1 MKTEHLDYL
10 LEVIKCR
17 SINKASKK
25 LHLNHQYL
33 SQIISAVE
41 EECGVKLVERTR
53 LGIELTE
60 AGRQALPQMEAISRQ
75 FHALLASFQPVLAD
89 KQLTGELKFYCLSSL
104 NPQLIGRIIH
114 LLQAQYPGV
123 DILLQEMSCQA
134 VLERVKEEKN
144 AIGQVLTSPQV
155 PQLQLAPADSV
166 ELIPLRE
173 RPIVAWVAEDSPL
186 RKKYD
191 SITLKSLLKY
201 NVVLYAPEGKE
212 ESAPYKIMRS
222 IISSPPIKCVTNNL
236 STFYQLMTGENAIAV
251 GTKHSFDGGMGR
263 LAMIPVRDNIKVAV
277 ALVVNDESRQLP
289 YVQTFIEIC
298 QELYM
303 TQD

>member
-10 LEVIKCR
+10 LEVVKCR

-41 EECGVKLVERTR
+41 EECGVKLLERTR

-60 AGRQALPQMEAISRQ
+60 AGRQALPKMEEISRQ
-75 FHALLASFQPVLAD
+75 FHALLDSFRPGLAD
-89 KQLTGELKFYCLSSL
+89 RQLSGELKLYCLPSL

-114 LLQAQYPGV
+114 MLQAQYPGV
-123 DILLQEMSCQA
+123 DLLLQEMSCQA

-155 PQLQLAPADSV
+155 AELQLSLADGV

-201 NVVLYAPEGKE
+201 NVVLYAPEGKA
-212 ESAPYKIMRS
+212 ESAPYKVMRS
-222 IISSPPIKCVTNNL
+222 VLAEPPIKCVTNNL
-236 STFYQLMTGENAIAV
+236 STFYQMMAGENAIAV
-251 GTKHSFDGGMGR
+251 GTKHSFDEAMGR
-263 LAMIPVRDNIKVAV
+263 LAMIPIRDNIKVAV
-277 ALVVNDESRQLP
+277 ALVVNTESRQLP

-298 QELYM
+298 QELYL